1 MTLAVTLFVYVMNMS
16 STRTRSLEVLVTRF
30 LSGEASADEVKRLR
44 PMLKDPA
51 VSEWFT
57 ILRNRWEAADAKPT
71 EKFDSRQA
79 WRSISAELR
88 HPPGAT
94 PLRRD
99 R

>member
-1 MTLAVTLFVYVMNMS
+1 
-16 STRTRSLEVLVTRF
+16 
-30 LSGEASADEVKRLR
+30 
-44 PMLKDPA
+44 MLKDPA

-57 ILRNRWEAADAKPT
+57 ILPNRWEAADAKPT

>member
-1 MTLAVTLFVYVMNMS
+1 
-16 STRTRSLEVLVTRF
+16 VTRY

-51 VSEWFT
+51 VSEWFAT
-57 ILRNRWEAADAKPT
+57 LRNRWETADQTPV

-79 WRSISAELR
+79 WRRIAAELR
-88 HPPGAT
+88 HPPGGT
-94 PLRRD
+94 PLRKD